1 MAKSVVEIEMKA
13 QKAQNTLGGLI
24 ESLGFLKN
32 AIEDVELGSES
43 FKRLADDIQKTES
56 KIKTLTKQMEGLEP
70 QQKAEAFLKMG
81 EGIAGG
87 FVAAQGAMTLLG
99 IESEN
104 LEKIQAK
111 VQGAIAIAMGVR
123 MMAEASLHV
132 VTAKRIVLEKVAI
145 AQTKMGAK
153 LHKMAAAA
161 ATLYSGALKL
171 IGISANVSSKGMK
184 TLKVAIA
191 STGIGLIVV
200 AIGTLVAYW
209 DDIKGLASGVSSE
222 MRDQLASATA
232 AKEAAIANLEATE
245 GSTNQLK
252 LAGKSQREI
261 LELKMKDIDAAIAA
275 SEVEMERQK
284 STAKAQIAAAKRN
297 EKIAMGIIAMLSS
310 PITLLLG
317 MIDSVTYGLS
327 QLGVME
333 ATTLTED
340 YLRGAANLVGFDAS
354 ETEAEMDAELES
366 MEKGLNALKEK
377 RAGFELEIIAI
388 DNAASDKRSAAA
400 QKAREEEQ
408 QRLEKFLQ
416 EMQATMEEAHLTA
429 EQKEILAVQR
439 KYDALIAE
447 AEHFG
452 MKSEQLVKDR
462 EDAIAKIEERYAQE
476 KQDKIQEILDF
487 QTGVREMELIDA
499 EREFDKKIEQA
510 IELGMA
516 TEELERLKL
525 LKLKEIRDAHEAEDI
540 AKTNETRDAKI
551 EAQTAFVDAV
561 GGAMGEISGLFAEGS
576 RASKAAA
583 LAEIA
588 INTGLGFIQGLD
600 IAQKSAKATGPGAA
614 LAFPIFYATQ
624 IAAVIGAVKKA
635 KSALGAGGGASPPP
649 QPKSV
654 SAPSRS
660 GNFTL
665 QGGGGPQG
673 TQPALKAFVVTDE
686 MTDSQDQLADI
697 RRRSTL

>member
-1 MAKSVVEIEMKA
+1 MAKSVVEIEMRA

-32 AIEDVELGSES
+32 AIEDATLGSDD
-43 FKRLADDIQKTES
+43 FKRLADNIQKTES
-56 KIKTLTKQMEGLEP
+56 KIKNLTRQMEGLDSA
-70 QQKAEAFLKMG
+70 QTAESFLKTA

-99 IESEN
+99 VESEN
-104 LEKIQAK
+104 LEKLQAK

-123 MMAEASLHV
+123 MMAEASLHLT
-132 VTAKRIVLEKVAI
+132 TAKRIVLEKVAI
-145 AQTKMGAK
+145 AQTKAGIK
-153 LHKMAAAA
+153 LHKMAASAA
-161 ATLYSGALKL
+161 VLYRNGLRA
-171 IGISANVSSKGMK
+171 IGLSAKVSAKGMK
-184 TLKVAIA
+184 TLKIAIA
-191 STGIGLIVV
+191 STGIGLIVI

-209 DDIKGLASGVSSE
+209 DDIKGLASGVSAE
-222 MRDQLASATA
+222 MREQLESATA
-232 AKEAAIANLEATE
+232 AKDAAIENLEATE

-252 LAGKSQREI
+252 LQGKSQREI
-261 LELKMKDIDAAIAA
+261 LQIKLKDIDAAIQA
-275 SEVEMERQK
+275 SEVEIERQK
-284 STAKAQIAAAKRN
+284 STAKSQIKAAQRN
-297 EKIAMGIIAMLSS
+297 EMIAQGIIGFLML
-310 PITLLLG
+310 PITTLLAT
-317 MIDSVTYGLS
+317 IDAVTFGLS
-327 QLGVME
+327 KVGVMD
-333 ATTLTED
+333 ATNLTD
-340 YLRGAANLVGFDAS
+340 DFTSFGANLLGFDAA
-354 ETEAEMDAELES
+354 ETEAEINAELEQ
-366 MEKGLNALKEK
+366 MDKGLNKLKEK

-388 DNAASDKRSAAA
+388 DDAANDKKSQQAA
-400 QKAREEEQ
+400 QNREKEQ

-416 EMQATMEEAHLTA
+416 EMQTTMEEAHLTA

-462 EDAIAKIEERYAQE
+462 EDAIAKIEERFAQE

-510 IELGMA
+510 LELGMA

-525 LKLKEIRDAHEAEDI
+525 LKLKEIRETHDAEDLE
-540 AKTNETRDAKI
+540 KTNELRDAKI
-551 EAQTAFVDAV
+551 EAQNAFVNAV
-561 GGAMGEISGLFAEGS
+561 GGAMGEISGLFEEGS
-576 RASKAAA
+576 KASKAAA

-635 KSALGAGGGASPPP
+635 KSALGAGGGASPPD

-654 SAPSRS
+654 SAPTRS

-673 TQPALKAFVVTDE
+673 TQPALKTFVVTDE
-686 MTDSQDQLADI
+686 LTDSQAQLADI
-697 RRRSTL
+697 RRRSTI

>member
-13 QKAQNTLGGLI
+13 DKAQNTLGGLQEKLERLRKSI
-24 ESLGFLKN
+24 EGKP
-32 AIEDVELGSES
+32 IGSEE
-43 FKRLADDIQKTES
+43 FNKLAESIQKTSSE
-56 KIKTLTKQMEGLEP
+56 IKNLEKQMEGLDSA
-70 QQKAEAFLKMG
+70 QTAESFLKTA

-99 IESEN
+99 VESEN
-104 LEKIQAK
+104 LEKLQAK

-132 VTAKRIVLEKVAI
+132 VTAKRIALEKIAI

-161 ATLYSGALKL
+161 AALYAGGLKL
-171 IGISANVSSKGMK
+171 IGVSAKVSSKGMK
-184 TLKVAIA
+184 VLKVAIA

-200 AIGTLVAYW
+200 ALGTIAAYW
-209 DDIKGLASGVSSE
+209 DDIKGFASGVSSE

-232 AKEAAIANLEATE
+232 AKDAAIANLEATE

-252 LAGKSQREI
+252 LQGKSQKEI
-261 LELKMKDIDAAIAA
+261 LQIKMKDIDAAIAA
-275 SEVEMERQK
+275 SEVEIERQK
-284 STAKAQIAAAKRN
+284 STAKSQIAAAKRN
-297 EKIAMGIIAMLSS
+297 QDIAQGIVAFLTA
-310 PITLLLG
+310 PITTLLAA
-317 MIDSVTYGLS
+317 IDAVTYGLS
-327 QLGVME
+327 LVGVMS
-333 ATTLTED
+333 ATSLADDFTSW
-340 YLRGAANLVGFDAS
+340 GAKQLGFDAA
-354 ETEAEMDAELES
+354 ETEAEMNAELAE
-366 MEKGLNALKEK
+366 MDKGLNALKEK

-388 DNAASDKRSAAA
+388 DNAANDKRSAAA

-408 QRLEKFLQ
+408 QRLEKFLS

-429 EQKEILAVQR
+429 EEKEILAVQR

-452 MKSEQLVKDR
+452 MQSEQLVKDR

-476 KQDKIQEILDF
+476 KQEKIQDILDF
-487 QTGVREMELIDA
+487 QTGAREMELIDA

-510 IELGMA
+510 TELGMA

-525 LKLKEIRDAHEAEDI
+525 LKLKEIRDAHDAEDL
-540 AKTNETRDAKI
+540 AKTNELRDAKI
-551 EAQTAFVDAV
+551 EAQNAFVEAV

-576 RASKAAA
+576 KASKVAA

-588 INTGLGFIQGLD
+588 INTGLGFMNGLR
-600 IAQKSAKATGPGAA
+600 IAQQGAA
-614 LAFPIFYATQ
+614 AGGPAAPLLFPIFYATQ
-624 IAAVIGAVKKA
+624 IASIIGAVKKA
-635 KSALGAGGGASPPP
+635 KSALGAGGSASPPP
-649 QPKSV
+649 KPKSV
-654 SAPSRS
+654 SAPAKS
-660 GNFTL
+660 GNFKL
-665 QGGGGPQG
+665 QGGSGPQG
-673 TQPALKAFVVTDE
+673 NQPALKAFVVTDE

-697 RRRSTL
+697 RRRSTI